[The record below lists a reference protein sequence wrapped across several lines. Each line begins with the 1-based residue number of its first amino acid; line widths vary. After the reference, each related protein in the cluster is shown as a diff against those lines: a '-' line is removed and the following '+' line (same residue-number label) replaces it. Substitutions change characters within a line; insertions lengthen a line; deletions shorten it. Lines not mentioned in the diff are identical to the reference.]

1 MARQGFWKRLAA
13 GLAAAAVAL
22 FGAGCHACDD
32 GTHGCCK
39 PPKFNPCNIA
49 DAPVPKELNK
59 VSLPPYVIETPD
71 ILLIDAIRVIP
82 LPPYRVEPLDVLY
95 ISAAPGTV
103 FESAPINGLFPVD
116 PDGTINLGGQYG
128 GVIRVAD
135 MTPEEIQKVVQ
146 NKVRGFAKAAEI
158 TVSLAQSRGVQQIA
172 GQHLVRPDGTVGLGS
187 YGSVYVAGM
196 TIAQAKAVIESHLAK
211 YLYRPEVAVDVWAF
225 NSKHYYVITDFA
237 GNGEQVARLPH
248 TGNETVLDAVS
259 QVGGLSAVSSRKLW
273 VARPAPG
280 DCGHDQILP
289 VDWCG
294 ITRRGQVKTNYQIL
308 PGDRVY
314 ILGQPL
320 TKFDT
325 YFARVLAPINRAFGA
340 TLLGVG
346 TVQSF
351 QGNGFFGNNNNG
363 GTTIINNTPAGTSTT
378 TR

>member
-1 MARQGFWKRLAA
+1 MARQGFWKRLTA
-13 GLAAAAVAL
+13 GLACAVAAV
-22 FGAGCHACDD
+22 FGAGCHMSCDP
-32 GTHGCCK
+32 THGCCH

-71 ILLIDAIRVIP
+71 ILLIDAIRIIP

-95 ISAAPGTV
+95 ITGTNV
-103 FESAPINGLFPVD
+103 FESNPINGLYPVD
-116 PDGTINLGGQYG
+116 PDGTINLGPSYG
-128 GVIRVAD
+128 GVVRVAD
-135 MTPEEIQKVVQ
+135 MTTDEIQKVLQ
-146 NKVRGFAKAAEI
+146 NKVRQFAKAAEI

-172 GQHLVRPDGTVGLGS
+172 GQHIVRPDGTVGLGS

-196 TIAQAKAVIESHLAK
+196 TIAQAKAAIESHLAK
-211 YLYRPEVAVDVWAF
+211 YLYRPEVAIDVWAF
-225 NSKHYYVITDFA
+225 NSKFYYVITDFA
-237 GNGEQVARLPH
+237 GAGEQVARLPH
-248 TGNETVLDAVS
+248 TGNETVLDAIS
-259 QVGGLSAVSSRKLW
+259 QIGGLSAVSSKKIW
-273 VARPAPG
+273 VARPAPS

-294 ITRRGQVKTNYQIL
+294 ITRRGQVKTNYQLL

-314 ILGQPL
+314 ILSQPL

-325 YFARVLAPINRAFGA
+325 YFARVLSPIQRGLGV

-346 TVQSF
+346 TVRTIQN
-351 QGNGFFGNNNNG
+351 GNSGFFGNNNG
-363 GTTIINNTPAGTSTT
+363 GTTNIINTGGATTT

>member
-1 MARQGFWKRLAA
+1 MARQGIWKRLAA
-13 GLAAAAVAL
+13 GLAAAAVAV
-22 FGAGCHACDD
+22 FGSGCHMGDESK
-32 GTHGCCK
+32 HGCCR
-39 PPKFNPCNIA
+39 PPKFHPCNIE

-59 VSLPPYVIETPD
+59 VSQPPYVIEAPD
-71 ILLIDAIRVIP
+71 ILLIDAIRIIP

-95 ISAAPGTV
+95 ISGTGV
-103 FESAPINGLFPVD
+103 FESAPINGLYPVD
-116 PDGTINLGGQYG
+116 PDGTINLGPAYG
-128 GVIRVAD
+128 GPIRVAD
-135 MTPEEIQKVVQ
+135 MTPEEIQKIVQ
-146 NKVRGFAKAAEI
+146 QKVRGFAKAAEL

-196 TIAQAKAVIESHLAK
+196 TIAQAKAAIESHLAK
-211 YLYRPEVAVDVWAF
+211 YLYRPEVAIDVWAF
-225 NSKHYYVITDFA
+225 NSKFYYVLTDFA
-237 GNGEQVARLPH
+237 GSGEQVARLPH
-248 TGNETVLDAVS
+248 TGNETVLDAIA
-259 QVGGLSAVSSRKLW
+259 QIGGLSAVSSKKIW

-294 ITRRGQVKTNYQIL
+294 ITRRGEVKTNYQIF

-325 YFARVLAPINRAFGA
+325 YLARVLAPINRMFGA

-346 TVQSF
+346 TVRTI
-351 QGNGFFGNNNNG
+351 QGQNGFFGGNNNG
-363 GTTIINNTPAGTSTT
+363 GTTNIINTGTGTT
-378 TR
+378 TGR